1 MNKFDE
7 MTMSDLMFMVE
18 TLKTTVDKL
27 RTENK
32 ELKEKLAEQ
41 NTRMIA
47 IKNIARNAI

>member
-1 MNKFDE
+1 MNCDKVQTNIFKII
-7 MTMSDLMFMVE
+7 VE